1 MTVLLTT
8 EVRLWLRDPANALF
22 GVLLPAAVFAGLGA
36 VPALREPSSMFGGGT
51 FLEFFAPSVLAISVA
66 VLGLQSLPV
75 GLATY
80 REKGILRRFAV
91 TPARPSA
98 VLAAQLV
105 INAAGALLGAA
116 LLVVVAVAGFGLPLP
131 RHPLAFTLALLLG
144 TASVFA
150 VGLVVAGAAPRAR
163 TATTVGT
170 VLFMLTQFFAGV
182 YLPKFLLPEPVV
194 AIGAYVPPGVTA
206 LQDAWT
212 GAGPQPAQLAVLALI
227 ALVATAVAA
236 RVFRW
241 E

>member
-1 MTVLLTT
+1 MTVLLRT
-8 EVRLWLRDPANALF
+8 ELRLWLRDPPNALF
-22 GVLLPAAVFAGLGA
+22 GVLLPAAVFSGLGA
-36 VPALREPSSMFGGGT
+36 VPVLREPSPMFGGQT
-51 FLEFFAPSVLAISVA
+51 FLTFFAPSMLAISIA

-80 REKGILRRFAV
+80 REQGVLRRLAT
-91 TPARPSA
+91 TPVRPSA
-98 VLAAQLV
+98 VLLAQLL
-105 INAAGALLGAA
+105 INAVSALLGAA
-116 LLVVVAVAGFGLPLP
+116 LLVVVAVAGFGVPLP
-131 RHPLAFTLALLLG
+131 RHPLAFTVALLLG

-150 VGLVVAGAAPRAR
+150 VGLVVAGTAPRAR

-212 GAGPQPAQLAVLALI
+212 GAGPHPVQLAVLALI
-227 ALVATAVAA
+227 AVVATAVAA